1 MTAAIWVPAWFELDQ
16 SVVVNDR
23 DIFFFEMSANP
34 LRFSNFAGDVPI
46 FEAEATVVGILHEVL
61 GELRAILAENLDYE
75 LIKPDGSRI
84 RIDAEQDPGRVYD
97 TGETLE
103 PLQFTIELSDVS
115 PLPPGDKRALS
126 GCSPE
131 KLKRLHAQRK
141 LRWAK
146 LLDAPDLIS
155 PRERE

>member
-23 DIFFFEMSANP
+23 DVFFFEMTANP
-34 LRFSNFAGDVPI
+34 LRFSNFTGDVPI
-46 FEAEATVVGILHEVL
+46 FEAEATVVEIRHEVF
-61 GELRAILAENLDYE
+61 GELRAILAEGLDYE
-75 LIKPDGSRI
+75 LIKADGSRI
-84 RIDAEQDPGRVYD
+84 RIDAEQDPGRVY
-97 TGETLE
+97 ETEEILA
-103 PLQFTIELSDVS
+103 PLQFTIELADVS

-131 KLKRLHAQRK
+131 KLKQLHAQRK

-146 LLDAPDLIS
+146 LLGAAY
-155 PRERE
+155 EAQ

>member
-1 MTAAIWVPAWFELDQ
+1 MTTAIWIPAWYELDQ
-16 SVVVNDR
+16 SVVLNDR

-34 LRFSNFAGDVPI
+34 LRFSNFAGDQPV
-46 FEAEATVVGILHEVL
+46 FEAEATVVGIRHEVF
-61 GELRAILAENLDYE
+61 GELRAILAEGLDYA
-75 LIKPDGSRI
+75 LIRTDGTRI
-84 RIDAEQDPGRVYD
+84 RVEAEETPGLVYE

-103 PLQFTIELSDVS
+103 PAQFLIDLADVV

-131 KLKRLHAQRK
+131 KLKRLQAERK

-146 LLDAPDLIS
+146 LLGAAYRTDSA
-155 PRERE
+155 